1 MTRAMSAKS
10 AFLLSVC
17 SVCSVVTTTPAADW
31 LNWRGPE
38 QTGVSRDTNLPDKF
52 GLDPSKPD
60 ANLIWKAPY
69 GCRSTPLVMGGRVF
83 IINNDGQGPTEGE
96 RVMALDAKTGK
107 VQWEHKFNV
116 FHADIVSSRVGWTN
130 LAGDPETQSVYAHGV
145 QGLLMCLDAS
155 SGKVKWEH
163 SLTEEYGR
171 VSGYGGRVVSPVLD
185 GDLVIVGVA
194 NASWGDQARSSNRFV
209 AFDKR
214 SGAVVW
220 WSTPVEA
227 QTSATYYASAFVT
240 TINGQRLLI
249 AGTNVGEL
257 VALQVHTGKKV
268 WGFQVAGKSLNTAPL
283 VDGNLVYATQGEEN
297 PGDADAAGMRG
308 RVVCLDAGTV
318 VNGQPKLVWEHYG
331 VRSGLASS
339 LLHDGKLYVP
349 DDGGMLYC
357 FDAKTGKQLWRFKY
371 GLVARGA
378 PVWADGKIYI
388 PEVNAKF
395 HILKPEETRCRSLYT
410 QFFPSKE
417 GPGLVEV
424 NGNPAVADGR
434 IFFATRDEIY
444 CIGKKDWKPA
454 AHAES
459 TAAHSG
465 SFASPAGGG
474 EPAQAQVIP
483 GDIVLA
489 PGASTTFKV
498 RLFDKNG
505 NLIKESAA
513 EWSLPLP
520 PKTPTG
526 AQPPALQGEIKDG
539 KLTVSKTLPG
549 QQGYVDAKVGNLNA
563 QARVRVAP
571 QLPYTMDFEKVPAG
585 GLPGGWV
592 NAQGKFAVAEHQGG
606 KVLKKLAENPL
617 PALAKANTYL
627 GMPEL
632 KDYDIQADVSATQV
646 GENLPDMGICNQR
659 YTLQLSG
666 NKQEL
671 RILDWDALP
680 RIDKTIPFQ
689 WKANE
694 WYTLK
699 LTVDRT
705 GKTATIR
712 GKVWPRGKP
721 EPNAWTI
728 EIEDHR
734 PEPSGS
740 PALYGYATGI
750 LGSRTGAEVYY
761 DNVSV
766 TPKK

>member
-1 MTRAMSAKS
+1 
-10 AFLLSVC
+10 
-17 SVCSVVTTTPAADW
+17 VVNPVFSADW
-31 LNWRGPE
+31 LNWRGPD
-38 QTGVSRDTNLPDKF
+38 QTGVSHETNLPDKF

-60 ANLIWKAPY
+60 SNLVWKMPY
-69 GCRSTPLVMGGRVF
+69 GCRSTPMVMGGRVF

-96 RVMALDAKTGK
+96 RVMAFDAKSGK
-107 VQWEHKFNV
+107 VLWEHKFNV

-130 LAGDPETQSVYAHGV
+130 LAGDPETGSVYAHGV
-145 QGLLMCLDAS
+145 QGLLMCLDAGT
-155 SGKVKWEH
+155 GKVKWEH

-209 AFDKR
+209 AFDKKT
-214 SGAVVW
+214 GAVVW
-220 WSTPVEA
+220 WSTPVDV
-227 QTSATYYASAFVT
+227 QTSATYYAGAFVT
-240 TINGQRLLI
+240 TINGQRLFI

-297 PGDADAAGMRG
+297 PGDDDSSGMRG
-308 RVVCLDAGTV
+308 RVVCLDAGTI
-318 VNGQPKLVWEHYG
+318 VNGRPKLVWEKFG

-339 LLHDGKLYVP
+339 LLHDGRLYVP

-371 GLVARGA
+371 GLVARGS

-395 HILKPEETRCRSLYT
+395 HILKPEETRCRSLHS
-410 QFFPSKE
+410 QFFPSQE
-417 GPGLVEV
+417 GPGLVEI
-424 NGNPAVADGR
+424 NGSPAVADGR
-434 IFFATRDEIY
+434 VFFATRDEIY
-444 CIGKKDWKPA
+444 CIGKKDWKPSA
-454 AHAES
+454 A
-459 TAAHSG
+459 AAANG
-465 SFASPAGGG
+465 ATLLGVKFVNGAKSPAHV
-474 EPAQAQVIP
+474 QVVP
-483 GDIVLA
+483 GDVVLA
-489 PGASTTFKV
+489 LGASASFKV
-498 RLFDKNG
+498 RSFDTNG
-505 NLIKESAA
+505 NLIAESPA

-520 PKTPTG
+520 DKTPAG
-526 AQPPALQGEIKDG
+526 AQPPALQGEIRDG
-539 KLTVSKTLPG
+539 KLTVSKALPG
-549 QQGYVDAKVGNLNA
+549 QQGYVDAKVGNLTGR
-563 QARVRVAP
+563 ARVRVAP
-571 QLPYTMDFEKVPAG
+571 QLPYTMDFEKVPVG

-617 PALAKANTYL
+617 PALAKANTYI

-632 KDYDIQADVSATQV
+632 KDYDMQADLSATQS
-646 GENLPDMGICNQR
+646 GENLPDMGIINQR
-659 YTLQLSG
+659 YLLQMSG

-671 RILDWDALP
+671 RILAWDALP
-680 RIDKTIPFQ
+680 RLDKTIPFQ
-689 WKANE
+689 WKSNE
-694 WYTLK
+694 WYRLK
-699 LTVDRT
+699 LVVDRT
-705 GKTATIR
+705 GKNVVIR
-712 GKVWPRGKP
+712 GKVWPKSQS
-721 EPNAWTI
+721 EPSAWTL
-728 EIEDHR
+728 EIEDPR

-750 LGSRTGAEVYY
+750 LGNKTGAEVYY
-761 DNVSV
+761 DNVSL

>member
-1 MTRAMSAKS
+1 MRRAKLQLTIV
-10 AFLLSVC
+10 LLFVC
-17 SVCSVVTTTPAADW
+17 VVVNPLPAADW

-38 QTGVSRDTNLPDKF
+38 QTGVSRETNLPDKF

-60 ANLIWKAPY
+60 SNLIWKAPY

-83 IINNDGQGPTEGE
+83 VINSDGQGSTEGE
-96 RVMALDAKTGK
+96 RVMAFEAKTGK
-107 VQWEHKFNV
+107 VLWEHKFNV

-130 LAGDPETQSVYAHGV
+130 LAGDPETGSVYAQGV

-155 SGKVKWEH
+155 NGKLKWEH

-185 GDLVIVGVA
+185 GDQVIVGLP
-194 NASWGDQARSSNRFV
+194 NSSWGDQARSSNRFV

-214 SGAVVW
+214 TGAVVW
-220 WSTPVEA
+220 WSTPVAA
-227 QTSATYYASAFVT
+227 QTAGTYYASAFIT
-240 TINGQRLLI
+240 TINGQRLMI

-257 VALQVHTGKKV
+257 VALQVRTGVKV
-268 WGFQVAGKSLNTAPL
+268 WGFQVAAKALNTAPL
-283 VDGNLVYATQGEEN
+283 VDGNLVYASHGEEN
-297 PGDADAAGMRG
+297 PGDSSGVRG
-308 RVVCLDAGTV
+308 RVVCLDAGTI
-318 VNGQPKLVWEHYG
+318 VNGEPKLVWEKIG

-339 LLHDGKLYVP
+339 LIHDGRLYVP
-349 DDGGMLYC
+349 DDGATLYC
-357 FDAKTGKQLWRFKY
+357 FDAKTGNQLWRHKY
-371 GLVARGA
+371 GLVSRGA

-388 PEVNAKF
+388 AEVNAKF
-395 HILKPEETRCRSLYT
+395 HILKPEDKRCRTLYS

-424 NGNPAVADGR
+424 NGTPAVADGR
-434 IFFATRDEIY
+434 IYFATRDETY
-444 CIGKKDWKPA
+444 CIGKKDWKP
-454 AHAES
+454 
-459 TAAHSG
+459 TAAAQSTGGHTAAFG
-465 SFASPAGGG
+465 AAAAGGQ
-474 EPAQAQVIP
+474 PAHVQIIP
-483 GDIVLA
+483 GDVVLA
-489 PGASTTFKV
+489 PGASANFKV
-498 RLFDKNG
+498 RLFDKDG
-505 NLIKESAA
+505 NFVKESAA

-520 PKTPTG
+520 DKTPAG

-539 KLTVSKTLPG
+539 KLTVNKGLPG
-549 QQGYVDAKVGNLNA
+549 QQGYVDAKVGNLTGR
-563 QARVRVAP
+563 ARVRVAP

-592 NAQGKFAVAEHQGG
+592 NTQGKFVVTEHQGG

-617 PALAKANTYL
+617 PALAKANAYI

-632 KDYDIQADVSATQV
+632 KDYDIQADLSATQV
-646 GENLPDMGICNQR
+646 GENLPDMGIVNQR
-659 YTLQLSG
+659 YTLQMSG

-671 RILDWDALP
+671 RVLHWDAMP
-680 RIDKTIPFQ
+680 RIDKTIPFK
-689 WKANE
+689 WKAKE
-694 WYTLK
+694 WYRLK

-705 GKTATIR
+705 GKSVVIR
-712 GKVWPRGKP
+712 AKVWPRGEK
-721 EPNAWTI
+721 EPAAWTI
-728 EIEDHR
+728 EIEDQR

-750 LGSRTGAEVYY
+750 LGSQTGAEVYY